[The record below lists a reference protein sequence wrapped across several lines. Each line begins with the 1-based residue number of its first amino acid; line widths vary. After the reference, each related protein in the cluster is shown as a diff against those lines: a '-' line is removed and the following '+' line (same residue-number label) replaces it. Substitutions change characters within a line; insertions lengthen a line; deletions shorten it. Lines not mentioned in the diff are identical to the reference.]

1 MPDSLLRGHNSAS
14 EPAIADLASLSF
26 SQELN
31 AMNRSLYVL
40 IALLLAC
47 AALAAP
53 APQPL
58 LPGWGKPV
66 DPDKDCKFRRGK
78 DSLTIEMPGGD
89 HDYDTARKRLNA
101 PRLVREFEGD
111 FEIQVRIRIDSLPSA
126 ESTANDA
133 SEDDYAGLGLEF
145 PRERG
150 KALRRDLFSHPKG
163 LPSFVAA
170 GFLVIPPR
178 PFCELFRR
186 SQYGVAGAGK
196 GKEGFATQLSR
207 DDEGGLG
214 YNACNREWG
223 GWPFKVKPEHVY
235 MRLERRGVFLN
246 CKIGPDGKTWVK
258 IGGIN
263 LLGLPSKLKVGFAAF
278 STSTDPSK
286 VRFDQIKLWQGKKK
300 EQRGGEDKDHSG
312 RPAKGP

>member
-1 MPDSLLRGHNSAS
+1 MLAF
-14 EPAIADLASLSF
+14 LASAF
-26 SQELN
+26 SSELN

-40 IALLLAC
+40 TALLLAC

-53 APQPL
+53 APQPFVS
-58 LPGWGKPV
+58 GWGHPI
-66 DPDKDCKFRRGK
+66 DPDRDCKITRDKGV
-78 DSLTIEMPGGD
+78 LTIEMPGGD
-89 HDYDTARKRLNA
+89 HDYDTARDRLNA
-101 PRLVREFEGD
+101 PRFVREFEGD

-126 ESTANDA
+126 KSTAKDA

-145 PRERG
+145 PRERR
-150 KALRRDLFSHPKG
+150 KPLQRDLFSHPKG

-207 DDEGGLG
+207 DDGGGLG
-214 YNACNREWG
+214 YKACNREWG
-223 GWPFKVKPEHVY
+223 GWPFEAKPEYVY
-235 MRLERRGVFLN
+235 LRLIRKGFLLDYS
-246 CKIGPDGKTWVK
+246 ISPDGKSWVS

-263 LLGLPSKLKVGFAAF
+263 LLGLPSKLTVGLAAY

-286 VRFDQIKLWQGKKK
+286 IRFDQLKLTQGKKK
-300 EQRGGEDKDHSG
+300 ER
-312 RPAKGP
+312 